1 MDESVSEHAKRVPF
15 WEVVLVYAVLYFVI
29 FELARY

>member
-1 MDESVSEHAKRVPF
+1 MDESVSEHAKRVPC
-15 WEVVLVYAVLYFVI
+15 WEVVLVYAVLFVAI